1 MNPTN
6 PLTLVRRL
14 AANQA
19 SCTLFGV
26 VVTELRKHGLDSDD
40 LLEIIKSDLG
50 EAHCFDSKVTEKYY
64 PGTASDYYSIWLDEC
79 RGYMFLKL
87 LIATVASAEPLVV
100 TSFKKDDRRE

>member
-26 VVTELRKHGLDSDD
+26 VVTELRKHGLDSED

-50 EAHCFDSKVTEKYY
+50 ETHCFDSKETEKYY
-64 PGTASDYYSIWLDEC
+64 PSSLG
-79 RGYMFLKL
+79 L
-87 LIATVASAEPLVV
+87 LFYLGGRMQVPHVPQITCCY
-100 TSFKKDDRRE
+100 RRQRRAFGGHLLQKGRPS